1 MNDWWTMYFNEAV
14 NISGNGDGAVIISL
28 EKKQYHVLVGLQF
41 ECTNNTTKYEACIVN
56 LQAALKL
63 EVEKFDVYRDS
74 ILPGEGE
81 MTN

>member
-1 MNDWWTMYFNEAV
+1 
-14 NISGNGDGAVIISL
+14 
-28 EKKQYHVLVGLQF
+28 LQF